1 MLVSSGVTVGL
12 VVVALGSIAVSRPT
26 SAQNSSNGN
35 FGALAA
41 IGAGSTTGM
50 FRQAP
55 IGHRQPRPIDI
66 PAAELS
72 PSDRALRQ
80 EDQTGRRYPTEWR
93 SFPVHS
99 LAEAAVQTI
108 PANPVAPWRLAK
120 GGPARAS
127 GTTSPPRQSH
137 RKR

>member
-1 MLVSSGVTVGL
+1 MLASSGVTVGL
-12 VVVALGSIAVSRPT
+12 MVVALGSIAVSRPA
-26 SAQNSSNGN
+26 SAQNGSNGN

-80 EDQTGRRYPTEWR
+80 EDE
-93 SFPVHS
+93 S
-99 LAEAAVQTI
+99 I
-108 PANPVAPWRLAK
+108 D
-120 GGPARAS
+120 
-127 GTTSPPRQSH
+127 
-137 RKR
+137 RKIVICRGC

>member
-26 SAQNSSNGN
+26 SAQNGGNEN

-41 IGAGSTTGM
+41 IGAGSTTGT
-50 FRQAP
+50 FRQSP

-66 PAAELS
+66 GAAELS

-80 EDQTGRRYPTEWR
+80 EDE
-93 SFPVHS
+93 S
-99 LAEAAVQTI
+99 I
-108 PANPVAPWRLAK
+108 D
-120 GGPARAS
+120 
-127 GTTSPPRQSH
+127 
-137 RKR
+137 RKIVICRGC